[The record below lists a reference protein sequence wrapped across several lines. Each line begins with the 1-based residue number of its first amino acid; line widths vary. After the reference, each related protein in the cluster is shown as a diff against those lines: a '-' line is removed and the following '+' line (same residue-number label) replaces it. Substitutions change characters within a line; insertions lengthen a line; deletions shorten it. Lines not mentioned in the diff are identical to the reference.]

1 MSPVVEALKSLGGT
15 APEQTVLAELV
26 DELRAFPVCPP
37 LSKSERMAIASSAI
51 QESIEW
57 GLVSRNFANNNP
69 NHAILSLT

>member
-1 MSPVVEALKSLGGT
+1 MNPVIEVLKSLGGT

-26 DELRAFPVCPP
+26 DELSTFPIP

-57 GLVSRNFANNNP
+57 GLVSLNFDNDNP
-69 NHAILSLT
+69 NHATLRLT

>member
-1 MSPVVEALKSLGGT
+1 MNPVVEALKSLGGT
-15 APEQTVLAELV
+15 APEQTVLADLV
-26 DELRAFPVCPP
+26 DELSTFPIP
-37 LSKSERMAIASSAI
+37 LSKSERVAIASDAI